1 LTDCRQGFHDLI
13 GAFTAAAA
21 RVLTMETGSEVSSG
35 QAIQYQAPL
44 RSPDEVTVLV
54 GISGVRLKGVVLYAM
69 SEVTALNLA
78 SAMIGE
84 TLTEF
89 NALAESAVSE
99 LANVFAG
106 NASVE
111 LERKGYP
118 CRLSPPSVI
127 AGEGLL
133 ITLAQVGLVRSKLS
147 TQHGELTIILALR
160 ELAAVNGRVLP

>member
-1 LTDCRQGFHDLI
+1 MADGSQGLSGLI
-13 GAFTAAAA
+13 GAFITAAA
-21 RVLTMETGSEVSSG
+21 RVLAMETGSEVSLG
-35 QAIQYQAPL
+35 QSVQYQAPL
-44 RSPDEVTVLV
+44 RSPDEVAVLV
-54 GISGVRLKGVVLYAM
+54 GISGLRLKGVVLYAM

-84 TLTEF
+84 VLTEF

-127 AGEGLL
+127 SGEGLL
-133 ITLAQVGLVRSKLS
+133 ITLAEVGLIRSKLS
-147 TQHGELTIILALR
+147 TQHGELSIILALR
-160 ELAAVNGRVLP
+160 EPANVSQPA